1 MSKDKRVY
9 EDDDGRTIAS
19 MEGLEDHGRQKAE
32 SRNQKVKNAFKEIG
46 FTKKETRAMIKGA
59 YLAYLP
65 MFLIF
70 IGCMALVYWLFY
82 FLW

>member
-1 MSKDKRVY
+1 
-9 EDDDGRTIAS
+9 
-19 MEGLEDHGRQKAE
+19 MEGLDDPRKEKAE
-32 SRNQKVKNAFKEIG
+32 SRNKKVKSTFKEIG

-70 IGCMALVYWLFY
+70 LGCMSLVVLLIYLF
-82 FLW
+82 W